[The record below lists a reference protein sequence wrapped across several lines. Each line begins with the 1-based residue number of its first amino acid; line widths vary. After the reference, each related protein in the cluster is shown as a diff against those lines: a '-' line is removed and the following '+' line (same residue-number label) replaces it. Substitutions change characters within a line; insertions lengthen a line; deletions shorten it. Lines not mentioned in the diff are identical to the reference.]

1 MSSIAERRKKAVAE
15 TIDKLRAIGQ
25 KFGATSAALE
35 EMAPI
40 LKQLA
45 AQKDLFPE
53 TEFSVPA
60 GRTGMIYC
68 LSEDPDH
75 RFALY
80 ASAGAPG
87 KYQPPHNHTTWAVIA
102 SVYGD
107 EHNIFFERIDDGS
120 TPDVGRIRKLKEV
133 TVSPGKAVTL
143 MPDDIHCIRVIN
155 DKPSL
160 HLHFYGLSL
169 EYLPNRIFF
178 ENEEGGR
185 YKVFPPS
192 PITKVA

>member
-1 MSSIAERRKKAVAE
+1 MLSIAERRKKAVAE
-15 TIDKLRAIGQ
+15 AIDQLRTIER
-25 KFGATSAALE
+25 KFGPTPAALE
-35 EMAPI
+35 AMAPV
-40 LKQLA
+40 LKDLA
-45 AQKDLFPE
+45 AQKELFPE
-53 TEFSVPA
+53 SEFNVPH

-75 RFALY
+75 RYALY

-87 KYQPPHNHTTWAVIA
+87 KYQPPHDHTTWAVIA

-107 EHNIFFERIDDGS
+107 EHNIFFERTDDGS
-120 TPDVGRIRKLKEV
+120 TPDVGRIRKTKEV
-133 TVSPGKAVTL
+133 TVSPGTAVML

-160 HLHFYGLSL
+160 HLHFYGVSL

>member
-1 MSSIAERRKKAVAE
+1 MSSVAERRAKAVAE
-15 TIDKLRAIGQ
+15 ALAKFRAIEKSKGS
-25 KFGATSAALE
+25 GTAALD
-35 EMAPI
+35 EMKPI
-40 LKQLA
+40 LIELA
-45 AQKDLFPE
+45 SHKDFFPE
-53 TEFSVPA
+53 SEFKVEA

-102 SVYGD
+102 GVYGD
-107 EHNIFFERIDDGS
+107 EHNIFFERTDDGA
-120 TPDVGRIRKLKEV
+120 TPGVGKIRKKSETTV
-133 TVSPGKAVTL
+133 TSGKAVGL
-143 MPDDIHCIRVIN
+143 LGDDIHCIRVIN

-160 HLHFYGLSL
+160 HLHLYGLSL
-169 EYLPNRIFF
+169 EHLPNRIFF

>member
-1 MSSIAERRKKAVAE
+1 MSSIAERRKKEVAE
-15 TIDKLRAIGQ
+15 TINQLRAIEQ
-25 KFGATSAALE
+25 RLGATSVALDA
-35 EMAPI
+35 MAPV
-40 LKQLA
+40 LKKLA
-45 AQKDLFPE
+45 AQKDLFPAG
-53 TEFSVPA
+53 EFSVPE

-75 RFALY
+75 RYALY

-87 KYQPPHNHTTWAVIA
+87 KYQPPHNHTTWAVIS

-107 EHNIFFERIDDGS
+107 EHNIFFERTDDGS
-120 TPDVGRIRKLKEV
+120 TPNVGKIRKTKEV
-133 TVSPGKAVTL
+133 TVSPGTAVSL

-169 EYLPNRIFF
+169 EFLPNRIFY

>member
-1 MSSIAERRKKAVAE
+1 MSSVAERRAKAVAE
-15 TIDKLRAIGQ
+15 ALSKVRAIEKAKGST
-25 KFGATSAALE
+25 KEALE
-35 EMAPI
+35 EMKPI
-40 LKQLA
+40 LMALA

-53 TEFSVPA
+53 SEFKVAP
-60 GRTGMIYC
+60 GKTGMIYC

-102 SVYGD
+102 GVYGD
-107 EHNIFFERIDDGS
+107 EHNIFFERVDDGR
-120 TPDVGRIRKLKEV
+120 TPGVGKIRKLHEI
-133 TVSPGKAVTL
+133 TVRSGNGIGL
-143 MPDDIHCIRVIN
+143 LGDDIHCIRVIN

-160 HLHFYGLSL
+160 HLHLYGLSL
-169 EYLPNRIFF
+169 EHLPNRIYF
-178 ENEEGGR
+178 ENEEGGH

>member
-1 MSSIAERRKKAVAE
+1 MSSIAERRKQAVAE
-15 TIDKLRAIGQ
+15 TLDQVRAIEKKLGP
-25 KFGATSAALE
+25 TPAALE
-35 EMAPI
+35 AIAPV
-40 LKQLA
+40 LKKLA
-45 AQKDLFPE
+45 AQSDLFP
-53 TEFSVPA
+53 TSEFSVPQ
-60 GRTGMIYC
+60 GKTGMIYC
-68 LSEDPDH
+68 LSEDADR

-87 KYQPPHNHTTWAVIA
+87 KYQPPHDHTTWAVIS

-120 TPDVGRIRKLKEV
+120 TPGTGKIRKIKEV
-133 TVSPGKAVTL
+133 TVSPGAAVSL
-143 MPDDIHCIRVIN
+143 MPTDIHCIRVIN

-160 HLHFYGLSL
+160 HLHLYGLSL
-169 EYLPNRIFF
+169 ELLPNRIFF

>member
-1 MSSIAERRKKAVAE
+1 MKMHQERAQAVKHLVDQARE
-15 TIDKLRAIGQ
+15 IEKTGVTYTNLGRIGDLL
-25 KFGATSAALE
+25 AALANRAE
-35 EMAPI
+35 
-40 LKQLA
+40 
-45 AQKDLFPE
+45 LFPAD
-53 TEFSVPA
+53 EFPLGSD
-60 GRTGMIYC
+60 GGIYR
-68 LSEDPDH
+68 LAEDPDH

-87 KYQPPHNHTTWAVIA
+87 KYQPPHNHTTWAVIS
-102 SVYGD
+102 SVFGD
-107 EHNIFFERIDDGS
+107 EHNIFFERTDDGS
-120 TPDVGRIRKLKEV
+120 TPDVGKLRKGKEV
-133 TVSPGKAVTL
+133 TVSPGTAVSL

-169 EYLPNRIFF
+169 EFLPNRVFY
-178 ENEEGGR
+178 ESEEGGR